1 MADRPLFI
9 KELVRQVH
17 NELYESQEEREL
29 QGQDALFEV
38 EKLTIEANF
47 IVTDS
52 ETESGGIDF
61 KLLKYNAGGSSK
73 NERVHKVILELV
85 TPSKPSSNVPR
96 SDDKSSGGGT
106 GGGFLTPRKGLNPA
120 PIR

>member
-1 MADRPLFI
+1 MADKPLFI
-9 KELVRQVH
+9 KELIRQVH
-17 NELYESQEEREL
+17 NELAESQEEREL
-29 QGQDALFEV
+29 EGQDALFEV

-47 IVTDS
+47 IATDS

-73 NERVHKVILELV
+73 NERVHKVTLELT
-85 TPSKPSSNVPR
+85 TPTKPVKKKVKPQT
-96 SDDKSSGGGT
+96 KSTGGGSGGGF
-106 GGGFLTPRKGLNPA
+106 GSPVKGMNPA